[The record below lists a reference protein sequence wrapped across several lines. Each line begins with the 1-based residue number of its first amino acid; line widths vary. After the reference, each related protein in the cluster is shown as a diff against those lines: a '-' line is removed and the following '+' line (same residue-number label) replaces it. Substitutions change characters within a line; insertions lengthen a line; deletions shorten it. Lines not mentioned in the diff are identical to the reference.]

1 MNVWIESLLLAWQ
14 RNADYGRKLVA
25 DLTQEQMLVQP
36 APATNHP
43 AWVMSHLIAY
53 HGVLLALLQ
62 GKTPDDPLNHR
73 FGMKSKPETDASL
86 YPSKDEL
93 LAAWVKH
100 HEDIAA
106 ALAGADESLFDQPMP
121 LERWKKPFPKIGS
134 LLGYVMIAH
143 EGIHLGQLS
152 TWRRVQGLP
161 AV

>member
-1 MNVWIESLLLAWQ
+1 MNVWIESLLSAWQ
-14 RNADYGRKLVA
+14 RNGDYGRKLIA
-25 DLTQEQMLVQP
+25 DLTQAQMIVQP

-62 GKTPDDPLNHR
+62 EKTPDDPLNHR
-73 FGMKSKPETDASL
+73 FGMKSKPEADASL
-86 YPSKDEL
+86 YAGKDEL
-93 LAAWVKH
+93 LAAWVKN
-100 HEDIAA
+100 HEDIAT

-121 LERWKKPFPKIGS
+121 IERWRKPFPKIGS
-134 LLGYVMIAH
+134 VLAYVMIAH